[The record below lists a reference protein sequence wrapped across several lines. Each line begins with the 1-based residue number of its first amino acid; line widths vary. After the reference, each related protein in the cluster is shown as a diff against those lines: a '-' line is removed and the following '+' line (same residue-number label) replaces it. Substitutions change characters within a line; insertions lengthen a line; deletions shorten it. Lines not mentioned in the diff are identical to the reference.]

1 MSGEGVEDLI
11 GFIIVMFLDRFVREN
26 RTDDDALKVLM
37 DIVSKRFK
45 VDRRMDHFAKEMKRM
60 TGEFKQAQ

>member
-45 VDRRMDHFAKEMKRM
+45 VDRRMDHFAEEMKTM
-60 TGEFKQAQ
+60 TGEVKQAQ